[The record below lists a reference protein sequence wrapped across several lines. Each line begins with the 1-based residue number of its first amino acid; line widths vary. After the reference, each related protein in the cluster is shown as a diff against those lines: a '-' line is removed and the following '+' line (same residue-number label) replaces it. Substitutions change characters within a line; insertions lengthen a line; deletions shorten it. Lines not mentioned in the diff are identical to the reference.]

1 MSSKRQ
7 RLLPVIALGA
17 VCLLVSAAPAS
28 AETYGQLL
36 VRHAATPSGA
46 LATHFTH
53 ARPPSAFLLV
63 VTEPEQ
69 VPLEFSWSVRCV
81 GTKPKESGGATGR
94 AIVASGHWVK
104 RIKPSWIKHPVS
116 CSGTI
121 EGAAGTSPVLV
132 RVFAAR

>member
-7 RLLPVIALGA
+7 RLLPTIAVSA
-17 VCLLVSAAPAS
+17 VCLLPSVAPAS
-28 AETYGQLL
+28 AETYGRLV
-36 VRHAATPSGA
+36 VRHAATPSGT
-46 LATHFTH
+46 LATHFAH

-69 VPLEFSWSVRCV
+69 VPLEFSWSVHCV
-81 GTKPKESGGATGR
+81 GTGPKESGGATGR
-94 AIVASGHWVK
+94 ATVANGHWVK
-104 RIKPSWIKHPVS
+104 RIKPTWIKHPVS
-116 CSGTI
+116 CSGAI

>member
-7 RLLPVIALGA
+7 RLLPQITICAA
-17 VCLLVSAAPAS
+17 FLLLCACPAS
-28 AETYGQLL
+28 AETYGRLL
-36 VRHAATPSGA
+36 VRHTALPSST

-53 ARPPSAFLLV
+53 ARVPRAFLLV
-63 VTEPEQ
+63 VTEPER

-81 GTKPKESGGATGR
+81 GVASKESGGASGR
-94 AIVASGHWVK
+94 ATVASGHWVK
-104 RIKPSWIKHPVS
+104 RIQPSWIKHPVS

-121 EGAAGTSPVLV
+121 EGAASTSPVLV